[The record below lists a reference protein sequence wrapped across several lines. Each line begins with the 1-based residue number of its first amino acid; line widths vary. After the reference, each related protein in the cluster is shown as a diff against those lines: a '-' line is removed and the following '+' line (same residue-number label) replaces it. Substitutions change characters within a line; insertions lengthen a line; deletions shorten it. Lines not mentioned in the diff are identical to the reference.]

1 MLKKKKQ
8 SRRSHYTSEQ
18 IKKNQNKLFKSS
30 TVSAGEQHN
39 TSVRNKNLS
48 KDNSGNTSGGVSTK
62 TKQGKKRTPAQ
73 MAAAK
78 RLADKKAGTYKA
90 PKTAKELAK
99 ARLKKKKK

>member
-39 TSVRNKNLS
+39 TSVRNKNLNTNGS
-48 KDNSGNTSGGVSTK
+48 TNKKNIKKVDKPKVMQTRIKVGKRLIKKNSVEGRKILKDLK
-62 TKQGKKRTPAQ
+62 IRKK
-73 MAAAK
+73 AAK
-78 RLADKKAGTYKA
+78 
-90 PKTAKELAK
+90 
-99 ARLKKKKK
+99 